1 MTACH
6 TANLHQ
12 VEPHIT
18 KADQGSQP
26 KNDTPVKKID
36 ALSFFSTLKQQ
47 DSVLNSEKNRCFGK
61 DEDTAAMEFTAC
73 HDNILSQVDP
83 SQLHLAERTHVF
95 PSNKNA
101 QSSLGQGPTSL
112 ADLSAVEPAVDSTQR
127 LLNLQVGN
135 VTGGQ
140 NQKANIL
147 SDYIVGVGVSTTR
160 IQAFADQV
168 MGDLNL

>member
-1 MTACH
+1 MEMTACH

-18 KADQGSQP
+18 KADQGGQP

-36 ALSFFSTLKQQ
+36 ALSFLSNTLKQQ
-47 DSVLNSEKNRCFGK
+47 DSVLNSEKTKCFGK
-61 DEDTAAMEFTAC
+61 DEDMAAMEFTAC
-73 HDNILSQVDP
+73 HDNILLQVEP
-83 SQLHLAERTHVF
+83 LQLHLAERMRVF

-101 QSSLGQGPTSL
+101 KSTLGQGPTSL
-112 ADLSAVEPAVDSTQR
+112 ADLSAVEPAIDSTQR

-140 NQKANIL
+140 NEKANIL
-147 SDYIVGVGVSTTR
+147 GDYTVGVGGKHNQDSSICRTS
-160 IQAFADQV
+160 
-168 MGDLNL
+168 L